1 MAKRDVL
8 YVLVFILLALFILYM
23 LFQISPILANVFKFM
38 KTVLLPFVVA
48 LVISYILNPIVTVLH
63 KRKMPRTFAVLLIYT
78 VFAAIITVV
87 MLNLVPMLVKQT
99 KELKEHYPRMTI
111 QAQQWTEELQDNRF
125 LPPSIRAGMKRS
137 LQKAEQL
144 ISTAIANAINGI
156 GETINMIFMAFIIP
170 FLTFYMMK
178 DFQLIEKAALAI
190 VPPKHRGRTVELLE
204 QVDRTL
210 GNYIRGQLLVCLIT
224 GSLAYLGYWLI
235 GLPYPLLLASFVAV
249 FNIIP
254 FIGPFLGAIP
264 AILMGSTVSLKMALI
279 VIGVNV
285 VVQLLEN
292 NVVSPQV
299 VGRTLQLHPLIV
311 IFALLVGGELAGIV
325 GLILAVPVFAIMK
338 VIVQHFTSR
347 A

>member
-8 YVLVFILLALFILYM
+8 YKLVFVLLALFIVYM
-23 LFQISPILANVFKFM
+23 LLQISPLLTSVFKFL
-38 KTVLLPFVVA
+38 KTVLLPFVIA
-48 LVISYILNPIVTVLH
+48 LVISYILNPIVTMLH
-63 KRKMPRTFAVLLIYT
+63 KRKMPRTVAVLLIYT
-78 VFAAIITVV
+78 VFAVIISVV
-87 MLNLVPMLVKQT
+87 VLNLVPMFVKQT
-99 KELKEHYPRMTI
+99 KELKEHYPRMSI
-111 QAQQWTEELQDNRF
+111 QAQQWTEDLKDNRF
-125 LPPSIRAGMKRS
+125 LPASIRDGMKRS

-144 ISTAIANAINGI
+144 ISTAISNALNGI
-156 GETINMIFMAFIIP
+156 GETINMIFIAFIIP

-178 DFQLIEKAALAI
+178 DFQLIEKAALAF

-224 GSLAYLGYWLI
+224 GTLAYLGYWLI
-235 GLPYPLLLASFVAV
+235 GLPYPLLLASLVAL

-264 AILMGSTVSLKMALI
+264 ALLMATTVSVKMVLF

-285 VVQLLEN
+285 VVQVLEN
-292 NVVSPQV
+292 NVVSPTV
-299 VGRTLQLHPLIV
+299 VGRTLQLHPLFV
-311 IFALLVGGELAGIV
+311 IFALIVGGELAGIV
-325 GLILAVPVFAIMK
+325 GLIVAVPVFAVMK

>member
-325 GLILAVPVFAIMK
+325 GLILAVPVFAVMK